1 MAGSDFVDL
10 VSGVVRRASG
20 RHQGAVLQ
28 LAFTPDGRTA
38 ASAGRDNRILL
49 WDVERRT
56 IRETLVGHS
65 ERITGLA
72 VSPDGR
78 TLYSSGLDGKIMLWD
93 LSGERRLGR
102 PFALPDGAVGQ
113 ALSPDGRTVAVAHS
127 DGTVTVVELGT
138 LRTRSLRV
146 SHEAL
151 AGVAFLR
158 DGRLL
163 ATVPRAAGS
172 PSGYGV
178 EVDLASGRIGP
189 RHAELGSPQAPS
201 VDAGGRRMALVRRGA
216 ALVQPL
222 AAGRPAGRR
231 ALLPAPRRNAER
243 GAQRRRPQP
252 RRHDPRGHR
261 DRRRRPDADPL
272 VPDRVRHDRGAAAV
286 LARRARAGGRQPRGL
301 GALLVDPD
309 VEAAISQARRPPR
322 LRALALDQPGR
333 THAGLGRHGR
343 HTPPLRHRDPPA
355 ARRAAARRRRTAR
368 RPPSSRSTART
379 CSRSPPPEAA
389 SAGTSAPRRG
399 CSGHAPSRAARSPAR
414 SGTTSFRPATTPRPA
429 PAKSLRPRRSRDQA
443 LPHAQ
448 PSASGGTIR
457 RNDAAS
463 NSATTRRS
471 LAIRREAV
479 HCRAHSVRHMK
490 VLQVWTRIL
499 SSRNEPLPRR
509 SRCSLCLHSATTRS
523 TTVRPAEVATTVI
536 SWPWRRPSR
545 SVPPSGD
552 GGRWCPNA

>member
-1 MAGSDFVDL
+1 MLATRDGRARRDAHRRAGRDPRRAHAGRAAHVRRRLDRPHRPQPRRPDAAARAQGRPASDFVDL
-10 VSGVVRRASG
+10 VSGVVRRVPG

-28 LAFTPDGRTA
+28 LVFTPDGRTA

-49 WDVERRT
+49 WDVARRT

-102 PFALPDGAVGQ
+102 PFALPDEAAGP

-127 DGTVTVVELGT
+127 DGTVTVVELGDAADA
-138 LRTRSLRV
+138 LAAGQRRAR
-146 SHEAL
+146 L

-201 VDAGGRRMALVRRGA
+201 VDAGGRRMAIVQHGA

-222 AAGRPAGRR
+222 ASPAVRPDAPRYYRR
-231 ALLPAPRRNAER
+231 PRRNAER

-252 RRHDPRGHR
+252 RR
-261 DRRRRPDADPL
+261 RRPARASRSSTSTACGIRSFLIESATTEAPPQFSPDARLLAAGSREGWVRFWSTRTLKPL
-272 VPDRVRHDRGAAAV
+272 SAKLAAHSGSV
-286 LARRARAGGRQPRGL
+286 LALSISRDGRTLASGGTDGTLRLFDLATRQPL
-301 GALLVDPD
+301 GAPLPAVADGATAP
-309 VEAAISQARRPPR
+309 VF
-322 LRALALDQPGR
+322 ALDGAYVFAI
-333 THAGLGRHGR
+333 T
-343 HTPPLRHRDPPA
+343 
-355 ARRAAARRRRTAR
+355 
-368 RPPSSRSTART
+368 
-379 CSRSPPPEAA
+379 PPEAA

-399 CSGHAPSRAARSPAR
+399 CSGHATSRAAPSPAR
-414 SGTTSFRPATTPRPA
+414 SGTTPSRPATTPRPA
-429 PAKSLRPRRSRDQA
+429 PADRGRYHAGHQQCRERRRVCPVCGISRLSRDERVCGEPTRSLTCRPRRRTCA
-443 LPHAQ
+443 CLLVAR
-448 PSASGGTIR
+448 SARPGR
-457 RNDAAS
+457 R
-463 NSATTRRS
+463 
-471 LAIRREAV
+471 
-479 HCRAHSVRHMK
+479 
-490 VLQVWTRIL
+490 
-499 SSRNEPLPRR
+499 
-509 SRCSLCLHSATTRS
+509 
-523 TTVRPAEVATTVI
+523 
-536 SWPWRRPSR
+536 
-545 SVPPSGD
+545 
-552 GGRWCPNA
+552 